1 MAITYLLNSVKGI
14 ISLISNCG
22 VVGFL
27 GDVAANTLGELFG
40 DATEKGLGFVVHK
53 FEQSNNFKNIL
64 KYLETQASSE
74 EQIDK
79 LNKLFED
86 MQAENKQV
94 FKRRLSEDTKKAI
107 SRKDTSCVKKIFNDC
122 IDEIN
127 TSGVIEDKLCKEF
140 ISFNNADKDTRKLVV
155 DCLWAVK
162 EEFISKKLKGKDSGY
177 LASYLADYIN
187 TKFDNLTGLIEV
199 NQAMMEQL
207 LLQGG
212 SGDFSIEEIKRAP
225 DDGVRW
231 LHRTCPNCGYSRER
245 LIFDKRKN
253 VVCSACGESYSA
265 KADKDSTFEFEVV
278 EQKLDE
284 INSGVQEV
292 GGKVDDS
299 DFDTFK
305 MLVIQNRK
313 DIITLKAFLT
323 QLEKD
328 LKDKNSN
335 TVLINKKIKY
345 LEAKIS
351 EYSQSDKKTEENKE
365 KLQKEKPGELSD
377 KKSGAFNIVNDIDND
392 ITSLE
397 IKSANEWYK
406 KIETW
411 ITEKVGIQSIIVDSK
426 DLEFI
431 QNLYAKLNDIGDK
444 ISEVRKQMNR
454 AKGKQVKELQ
464 NKLDGYVDELSLLY
478 KELKWNVQKP
488 CEFFF
493 EYSIIPSPENSGKLG
508 DKEYPE
514 PKLFVE
520 CDNRGEYKLFA
531 IIPEWSCG
539 TENFKEQQLSDTDTN
554 WENEWKRQAQKYVE
568 SKTFNVAQV
577 QFNPGGHIGKNVNFA
592 NVFEENNKLF
602 VGRVEVMNYMEYWQA
617 ERRFDIMGSF
627 NPKFNLNG
635 YGKIRLLHKAENNDE
650 VKYIDYFFFTNFT
663 FRKRVVY
670 QISLKNEKSVES
682 PSNDGEEEKKQKP
695 HAENTEIRINLLSS
709 ETDKKP
715 EVILNHRERGEDLA
729 QFELTGKE
737 IAYNYNGKADVNGFY
752 LTFKDKSD
760 EKYLL
765 LEQMASNHKCK
776 VSGDSRRNKA
786 TAEELVCPFCHRQIK
801 WNDYNGNDRY
811 KAGGVSCQGSYLA
824 VNGNYAPI
832 KRAEKAV
839 EGCLYCEK
847 DLNKNRDGFAVS
859 LGGSEYNRILPQDFL
874 GADSFRLAVI
884 GETRSGKS
892 FMLTRMFPFEQKRE
906 YVAINQSPLNL
917 YFRNGGISE
926 VRLQNVELQNKN
938 NFILDK
944 VKLWRTGVHNDFVW
958 NAKTGFCP
966 GFTKKTPEQNEYDI
980 LERNPIVLSFEKRAS
995 FLKKPRKNYVF
1006 VYDMPGESHS
1016 PQNNTEQNKPVP
1028 LLDNPNRLGCIFIFN
1043 GEKENA
1049 DLYEN
1054 QYYTLERFISRL
1066 AAVREMDKDKEIK
1079 VPLAI
1084 VLTKFD
1090 KYEKY
1095 FDSNSH
1101 CLRGDVKD
1109 MALFVR
1115 KELRYAGSALQ
1126 NNIDMASAEI
1136 ENFLKGHFKSN
1147 DKNIFDLINSNAK
1160 YFSEVKFFGVSTVGF
1175 DEAIKHIEGGK
1186 RENILQ
1192 FLTAP
1197 KRLELPFIWM
1207 LSQYGIID

>member
-1 MAITYLLNSVKGI
+1 MAITDLLNSVKGI

-493 EYSIIPSPENSGKLG
+493 EYRIIPSPENSGKLG

-715 EVILNHRERGEDLA
+715 EVILNHRERGKDLG
-729 QFELTGKE
+729 QFELSGKE
-737 IAYNYNGKADVNGFY
+737 ISFKYNGKADINGFY

-811 KAGGVSCQGSYLA
+811 KSGGVSCQGSYLK
-824 VNGNYAPI
+824 VNGSYASI
-832 KRAEKAV
+832 KTADKAV
-839 EGCLYCEK
+839 EGCLYCDK
-847 DLNKNRDGFAVS
+847 DLNKSKSGFAKTRA
-859 LGGSEYNRILPQDFL
+859 GDSEYCRILPQDFL

-906 YVAINQSPLNL
+906 YVAIDQSPLNL
-917 YFRNGGISE
+917 YFRNGGIFGE
-926 VRLQNVELQNKN
+926 RLQNVEVQNENDFVLSKN
-938 NFILDK
+938 K
-944 VKLWRTGVHNDFVW
+944 TWRAEVHKDFVW
-958 NAKTGFCP
+958 NARTGHCP
-966 GFTKKTPEQNEYDI
+966 DATKKTAEQNEYDI
-980 LERNPIVLSFEKRAS
+980 LERNPIVLSFEKKAS
-995 FLKKPRKNYVF
+995 LFKKTRKNYVF
-1006 VYDMPGESHS
+1006 VYDMPGESFS
-1016 PQNNTEQNKPVP
+1016 PNNETSQNSDLP
-1028 LLDNPNRLGCIFIFN
+1028 LIDNPHRLGCIFIFN
-1043 GEKENA
+1043 GEKEG
-1049 DLYEN
+1049 DDIQEN
-1054 QYYTLERFISRL
+1054 QYKTLSRFIDRL
-1066 AAVREMDKDKEIK
+1066 VNAEKTFGKVIK
-1079 VPLAI
+1079 LPLAV

-1136 ENFLKGHFKSN
+1136 ESFLKGHFKDN
-1147 DKNIFDLINSNAK
+1147 NKNIFDLINSNAK
-1160 YFSEVKFFGVSTVGF
+1160 YFSEVKYFGVSTVGF
-1175 DEAIKHIEGGK
+1175 DEALKHIEGSS
-1186 RENILQ
+1186 RDVLQ